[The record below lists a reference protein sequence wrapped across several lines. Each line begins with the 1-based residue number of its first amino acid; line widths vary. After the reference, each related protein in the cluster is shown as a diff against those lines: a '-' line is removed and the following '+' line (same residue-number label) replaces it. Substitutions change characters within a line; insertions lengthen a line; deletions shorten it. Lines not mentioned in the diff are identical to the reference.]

1 MPNVRL
7 DSFTTGPN
15 ADIKV
20 WTPEVATVLYCGHLR
35 RCDEEREG
43 LDDESAVV
51 EHVCAPQCQLVER
64 ALSGNTGAVSVGAER
79 AFAPFFH
86 CGLCPD

>member
-7 DSFTTGPN
+7 GSFTIEPN

-51 EHVCAPQCQLVER
+51 ERACAPR
-64 ALSGNTGAVSVGAER
+64 NGNWLSVLYQETPVT
-79 AFAPFFH
+79 
-86 CGLCPD
+86 